1 MTTLKLL
8 ERSGVVTGN
17 RAKVEEKIRK
27 LIQDGPDNLQVIVDF
42 DYTLTRAHKNGV
54 GVECSWG
61 VLENYKEL
69 PSSYHAKVTA
79 AKEKYYPIELD
90 MSISKEEK
98 VPFMIEWYKE
108 ANRCLA
114 ESGVQQSWIPKMVEQ
129 SNCEFRDDT
138 DKMLG
143 MLDVAKIPVLVLS
156 AGVGDLIRE
165 IMMYFKVL
173 FNNTSVVSN
182 FLQFDKDGK
191 IIGLSTNDEDMIH
204 MYNKA
209 DVISRH
215 VSKNS
220 DNDSNNSQ
228 RKNVILMGDSL
239 GDLDM
244 AAGVKD
250 PECVLTIGFLNKNI
264 DASLP
269 KYQNS
274 FDLVLVDDQSMTIP
288 NTLLTD
294 ILNKSAS

>member
-1 MTTLKLL
+1 
-8 ERSGVVTGN
+8 
-17 RAKVEEKIRK
+17 
-27 LIQDGPDNLQVIVDF
+27 
-42 DYTLTRAHKNGV
+42 
-54 GVECSWG
+54 
-61 VLENYKEL
+61 
-69 PSSYHAKVTA
+69 
-79 AKEKYYPIELD
+79 
-90 MSISKEEK
+90 
-98 VPFMIEWYKE
+98 
-108 ANRCLA
+108 
-114 ESGVQQSWIPKMVEQ
+114 
-129 SNCEFRDDT
+129 
-138 DKMLG
+138 
-143 MLDVAKIPVLVLS
+143 
-156 AGVGDLIRE
+156 
-165 IMMYFKVL
+165 
-173 FNNTSVVSN
+173 
-182 FLQFDKDGK
+182 
-191 IIGLSTNDEDMIH
+191 

-264 DASLP
+264 EASLP